1 MPSAAKGIWHL
12 VAKDIKLEW
21 REKYAL
27 SGILLYVLSTAF
39 VIYSVF
45 QSVDPFTWVSLYWI
59 ITLFAAINAASRS
72 FITEN
77 QNIWLYYY
85 LLASPQQIILSK
97 MLFNSI
103 LLLVLSIASNAV
115 FALLLGFNINGVEL
129 WLVISLLGGLGFA
142 LAFTMISA
150 IAAKARNAGVLM
162 TILGLPIMIPQLLL
176 LVKLSKQAV
185 AGALVSSV
193 TTDLLALV
201 AIDIILVAVALVFFP
216 FLWKD

>member
-1 MPSAAKGIWHL
+1 MANGAKGIWHL

-115 FALLLGFNINGVEL
+115 FAMLLGFNINGVQL
-129 WLVISLLGGLGFA
+129 WLVISILGGLGFA

-176 LVKLSKQAV
+176 LIKLSKQAV
-185 AGALVSSV
+185 AGALISSAAK
-193 TTDLLALV
+193 DLMALV